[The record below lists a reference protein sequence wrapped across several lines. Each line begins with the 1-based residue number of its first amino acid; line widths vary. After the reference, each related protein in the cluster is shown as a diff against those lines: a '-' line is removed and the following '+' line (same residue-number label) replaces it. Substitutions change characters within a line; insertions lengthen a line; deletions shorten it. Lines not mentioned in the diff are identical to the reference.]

1 MSESK
6 YESKITSAP
15 CSAQQIYRVLSNL
28 QNLERVKDLIPKDKV
43 QEMDIE
49 PDRVRFKVDGLAQK
63 ITIAIVDRIENDT
76 IKFGAE
82 GIPMDANFW
91 IQMKEV
97 SPTDTRLKLT
107 VKADIP
113 FMFKFMVEKKLQ
125 TGLDQAAEMLAQFK
139 KVRQEERTKK
149 TVSLRLSSAT
159 LKKAKEYGKGY
170 TSFLSRLL
178 DLAIQD
184 ESMVRKCL

>member
-15 CSAQQIYRVLSNL
+15 CPATEIYRVLSNME
-28 QNLERVKDLIPKDKV
+28 NLERVREMIPQDKI
-43 QEMDIE
+43 QEMEISA
-49 PDRVRFKVDGLAQK
+49 DRVRMKVDGLGQK

-82 GIPMDANFW
+82 GIPMQANFW

-113 FMFKFMVEKKLQ
+113 MMFKFMIEKKLQ
-125 TGLDQAAEMLAQFK
+125 QGLDQAAEMLAQFPYAQWK
-139 KVRQEERTKK
+139 
-149 TVSLRLSSAT
+149 
-159 LKKAKEYGKGY
+159 
-170 TSFLSRLL
+170 
-178 DLAIQD
+178 
-184 ESMVRKCL
+184 

>member
-1 MSESK
+1 MSQSK

-15 CSAQQIYRVLSNL
+15 CPAEQIYRVLSNM
-28 QNLERVKDLIPKDKV
+28 QNLERVRDMIPQDKV
-43 QEMDIE
+43 QEMEIA
-49 PDRVRFKVDGLAQK
+49 PDRVRIKVDGLAQK

-113 FMFKFMVEKKLQ
+113 FLFKMMVEKKLQ
-125 TGLDQAAEMLAQFK
+125 TGLDQAAEMLAQFPYS
-139 KVRQEERTKK
+139 QWN
-149 TVSLRLSSAT
+149 
-159 LKKAKEYGKGY
+159 
-170 TSFLSRLL
+170 
-178 DLAIQD
+178 
-184 ESMVRKCL
+184 

>member
-6 YESKITSAP
+6 YESKITSSP
-15 CSAQQIYRVLSNL
+15 CSAAQIYRVLSNME
-28 QNLERVKDLIPKDKV
+28 NLERVRDMIPKDKI
-43 QEMDIE
+43 QELEIE
-49 PDRVRFKVDGLAQK
+49 PDRVRMKVDGLGQK

-82 GIPMDANFW
+82 GVPMDANFW

-97 SPTDTRLKLT
+97 SPTDTRIKLT

-125 TGLDQAAEMLAQFK
+125 QGLDQAAGMLAQFPYA
-139 KVRQEERTKK
+139 QW
-149 TVSLRLSSAT
+149 A
-159 LKKAKEYGKGY
+159 
-170 TSFLSRLL
+170 
-178 DLAIQD
+178 
-184 ESMVRKCL
+184 

>member
-1 MSESK
+1 MAESK

-15 CSAQQIYRVLSNL
+15 CSAAQIYKVLSNL
-28 QNLERVKDLIPKDKV
+28 QNLERVKDLIPKDKI

-49 PDRVRFKVDGLAQK
+49 PDRVRLKVDGLAQK

-76 IKFGAE
+76 VKFGAE

-97 SPTDTRLKLT
+97 SPVDTRLKLT

-113 FMFKFMVEKKLQ
+113 FMFKMMVEKKLQ
-125 TGLDQAAEMLAQFK
+125 TGLDQAADMLAQFPY
-139 KVRQEERTKK
+139 QMW
-149 TVSLRLSSAT
+149 
-159 LKKAKEYGKGY
+159 
-170 TSFLSRLL
+170 
-178 DLAIQD
+178 Q
-184 ESMVRKCL
+184 

>member
-1 MSESK
+1 MSQTK

-15 CSAQQIYRVLSNL
+15 CSAQQIYHVLSNM
-28 QNLERVKDLIPKDKV
+28 QSLERVKDLIPQDKV
-43 QEMDIE
+43 QEMEIE
-49 PDRVRFKVDGLAQK
+49 PDRVRMKVDGLAQK

-113 FMFKFMVEKKLQ
+113 FMFKMMVDKKLQ
-125 TGLDQAAEMLAQFK
+125 TGLDQAAEMLAKFPY
-139 KVRQEERTKK
+139 
-149 TVSLRLSSAT
+149 SAW
-159 LKKAKEYGKGY
+159 
-170 TSFLSRLL
+170 
-178 DLAIQD
+178 Q
-184 ESMVRKCL
+184 

>member
-1 MSESK
+1 MSQSK

-15 CSAQQIYRVLSNL
+15 CSAAQIYRVLSNM
-28 QNLERVKDLIPKDKV
+28 QNLERVREFIPKDKI

-49 PDRVRFKVDGLAQK
+49 PDRVRLKVDGLAQK

-76 IKFGAE
+76 VKFGAE

-97 SPTDTRLKLT
+97 SPTDTRIKLT

-113 FMFKFMVEKKLQ
+113 FMFKMMLEKKLQ
-125 TGLDQAAEMLAQFK
+125 TGLDQAADMLAKFPYAMWQ
-139 KVRQEERTKK
+139 
-149 TVSLRLSSAT
+149 
-159 LKKAKEYGKGY
+159 
-170 TSFLSRLL
+170 
-178 DLAIQD
+178 
-184 ESMVRKCL
+184 

>member
-15 CSAQQIYRVLSNL
+15 CPAQQIYRVLSNMESL
-28 QNLERVKDLIPKDKV
+28 NKVKDLIPKDKV
-43 QEMDIE
+43 QEMEIE
-49 PDRVRFKVDGLAQK
+49 PDRVRLKVDGLAQK

-91 IQMKEV
+91 IQLKEV
-97 SPTDTRLKLT
+97 SPTDTRIKLT

-125 TGLDQAAEMLAQFK
+125 QGLDQAADMLAQFPYAMW
-139 KVRQEERTKK
+139 Q
-149 TVSLRLSSAT
+149 
-159 LKKAKEYGKGY
+159 
-170 TSFLSRLL
+170 
-178 DLAIQD
+178 
-184 ESMVRKCL
+184 

>member
-1 MSESK
+1 MSLTK

-15 CSAQQIYRVLSNL
+15 CSAAQVYRVLSNM
-28 QNLERVKDLIPKDKV
+28 QSLERVKEFIPKDKV
-43 QEMDIE
+43 QEMEIE
-49 PDRVRFKVDGLAQK
+49 PDRVRLKVDGLGQK

-76 IKFGAE
+76 VKFGAE
-82 GIPMDANFW
+82 GIPMEANFW

-125 TGLDQAAEMLAQFK
+125 TGLDQAADMLAQFPYAMW
-139 KVRQEERTKK
+139 Q
-149 TVSLRLSSAT
+149 
-159 LKKAKEYGKGY
+159 
-170 TSFLSRLL
+170 
-178 DLAIQD
+178 
-184 ESMVRKCL
+184 